1 MIIHQIV
8 DQVMQSR
15 RLTPEV
21 ADQID
26 AIMWDPDLPR
36 QDLEALANLVYA
48 ISLGIV
54 QCPGPVAA

>member
-36 QDLEALANLVYA
+36 QDLEALANLLYA
-48 ISLGIV
+48 ISIGIV
-54 QCPGPVAA
+54 HCSGAVAA